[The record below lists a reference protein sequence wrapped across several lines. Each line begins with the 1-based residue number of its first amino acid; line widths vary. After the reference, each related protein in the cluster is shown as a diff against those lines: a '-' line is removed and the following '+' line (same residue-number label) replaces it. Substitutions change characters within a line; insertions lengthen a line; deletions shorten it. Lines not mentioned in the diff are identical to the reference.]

1 MKRNISTT
9 QTGYALILMVLT
21 LMGIGGVLLTGF
33 TQDVKRQSEH
43 QRYLHNQRVLKEA
56 KQALLQYAYNYPV
69 TAGNGPGRLP
79 CPDTNNDGI
88 PNASAFCINGAP
100 MVGRFPWKEPEM
112 NFYDAR
118 DASGARL
125 WYAVSSTFANSG
137 GGIVI
142 NSDTVGQITIQDQSG
157 AVMYD
162 GTATGVAAVIIAPG
176 LPIDRG
182 GVAQDRPADVDDPV
196 NYLDLFGAV
205 DNADFVN
212 NSANG
217 FIMGPIDNLAN
228 GIILVNDQLIVVT
241 TAEVIAMA
249 EKAVLAAYRDTIE
262 GYLDKVACTGE
273 SPEGTGTTEALCLA
287 NGGVWDPVYPWLYN
301 YADVTDLA
309 ALSSY
314 YPANTTFGTELADNL
329 GNVGR
334 IPSIFADYFTETA
347 SQPIETAL
355 SGSLGITFPV
365 LGLTYTQ
372 LTKEFLIPVPD
383 VQPPAEFQFNDYP
396 TPPFRAT
403 KISDVSF
410 VNLATAGE
418 GRLSANFAEAEP
430 PITLD
435 MYFWDDDEGP
445 PTGVWTACVDDGDNI
460 AELSDCH
467 RGSGGAHINN
477 MEILHVVV
485 TLDFPVTPGVVNYD
499 MNYSTPPTFLVVPAT
514 SGSHARIMAT
524 FDRDDIING
533 TMPTISGG
541 TYEYDPHYHPGFA
554 LGEQNDATFRA
565 GSVDTTDFSLDELT
579 LSIRYYPE
587 LPGWA
592 FGNGWHNSIMMAYAD
607 DYRPDGAGGPC
618 TVGTNCLVIDKF
630 TGARNNKVSL
640 LVIAGEHDWA
650 DGGDGSMSD
659 DVGDVFDVENDDL
672 DSTFDVRAADGNDKI
687 LVIDEI

>member
-118 DASGARL
+118 DASGERL

-142 NSDTVGQITIQDQSG
+142 NSGTVGQITIQDQSG

-249 EKAVLAAYRDTIE
+249 EKATLQAYRDAIDD
-262 GYLDKVACTGE
+262 YLLPVAQ
-273 SPEGTGTTEALCLA
+273 
-287 NGGVWDPVYPWLYN
+287 GGVGGVYPWLYN
-301 YADVTDLA
+301 YDVATIADLNG
-309 ALSSY
+309 SF
-314 YPANTTFGTELADNL
+314 PADSNF
-329 GNVGR
+329 V
-334 IPSIFADYFTETA
+334 TETA
-347 SQPIETAL
+347 NELDNFGRVPSMFDAYFSEVDSEQIESKIGVEILNADFM
-355 SGSLGITFPV
+355 GGITYNRTFPAASAGTYTFVNTIWNGDLTNDGPANMNMNVETNEPVTGLRFDDDGNSGDNQVKLIGSIAADETYTLGDPIWFWSRNDLGSTEWAKCRTNHIVDCHVDAGYIPDPHGTGQRSIQILRVEVELTFDSGFADAVEFTFDVTNLVGAPVNPVIAPADVNGHAQISATFTAAEMATPV
-365 LGLTYTQ
+365 LQIRYEL
-372 LTKEFLIPVPD
+372 
-383 VQPPAEFQFNDYP
+383 
-396 TPPFRAT
+396 
-403 KISDVSF
+403 
-410 VNLATAGE
+410 
-418 GRLSANFAEAEP
+418 
-430 PITLD
+430 
-435 MYFWDDDEGP
+435 DDDY
-445 PTGVWTACVDDGDNI
+445 TDDGFLTVV
-460 AELSDCH
+460 E
-467 RGSGGAHINN
+467 SG
-477 MEILHVVV
+477 
-485 TLDFPVTPGVVNYD
+485 TLDFSSFVG
-499 MNYSTPPTFLVVPAT
+499 PTL
-514 SGSHARIMAT
+514 
-524 FDRDDIING
+524 
-533 TMPTISGG
+533 
-541 TYEYDPHYHPGFA
+541 E
-554 LGEQNDATFRA
+554 LGLRF
-565 GSVDTTDFSLDELT
+565 
-579 LSIRYYPE
+579 YPE
-587 LPGWA
+587 LPDWVYD
-592 FGNGWHNSIMMAYAD
+592 NGWHNAVMMAYAD

-630 TGARNNKVSL
+630 TGARNNKVAL
-640 LVIAGEHDWA
+640 LVIAGEHDWDDDGA
-650 DGGDGSMSD
+650 DGMSN
-659 DVGDVFDVENDDL
+659 DVGDVFDVGNDDL
-672 DSTFDVRAADGNDKI
+672 DSTFDVRAAGGNDKI